1 MADYKSRDAWDPTA
15 TSKKGGEDSPSPR
28 SELERSGEYELGNLS
43 VAEGRPAAASAPRS
57 ASKLPWVLVMVLLA
71 GAAAFGALAY
81 WPARSAARQGAADLA
96 LAQAENAKL
105 VQKLEEVDKKRAHL
119 ENEATALQSAV
130 QQKEQALA
138 ELQKTQEELAEK
150 LQSEVSKGDVLI
162 KQHEG
167 QIVVELVDQI
177 LFDSGEAQLNDQ
189 GKAAIRKVGETFL
202 KIPDKVIQVGGH
214 TDAVP
219 IAPKLVAQFP
229 SNWELS
235 AARAT
240 NVVRFLQDQVKV
252 PGARLVAAG
261 FSEYKPVG
269 SNKTP
274 AGRRKNRRIEVVL
287 LPLTQPAAATAAAA
301 APKAGPRR

>member
-1 MADYKSRDAWDPTA
+1 MADYKGRDAWDPA
-15 TSKKGGEDSPSPR
+15 AGKKGGDGPSPR
-28 SELERSGEYELGNLS
+28 AELASGEFELGNLS
-43 VAEGRPAAASAPRS
+43 VAEGRPAPAARPPSP
-57 ASKLPWVLVMVLLA
+57 SKLPWVVTVVVLIGA
-71 GAAAFGALAY
+71 GAFAALVY
-81 WPARSAARQGAADLA
+81 WPAAKAVRQGAAELA
-96 LAQAENAKL
+96 LAHAENAKL
-105 VQKLEEVDKKRAHL
+105 VQKLEDVDKKRAAL
-119 ENEATALQSAV
+119 ESEATELQTAV
-130 QQKEQALA
+130 QQKEQALN

-150 LQSEVSKGDVLI
+150 LQSEISKGDVLI

-167 QIVVELVDQI
+167 QIVVDLVDQI
-177 LFDSGEAQLNDQ
+177 LFNSGEATLNDQ

-219 IAPKLVAQFP
+219 IAPKLIDKFP

-240 NVVRFLQDQVKV
+240 NVVRFLQDEVKV
-252 PGARLVAAG
+252 PGARLVATG

-287 LPLTQPAAATAAAA
+287 LQLPAGA
-301 APKAGPRR
+301 APAVSAQKVGPKR